1 MDRLKIVLALAAV
14 LLFNV
19 IQGVLCAT
27 GTYRLVTTL
36 MQNYSKV
43 VRPAESPQDA
53 IMVAYGVALQQIID
67 MDERNQI
74 LTTNVWLRQH
84 WTDASLRWNPE
95 DFDGITKIT
104 LPSTDIWKPDI
115 VLYNIADDKF
125 EGIMKTNAEISHDGL
140 VSWYA
145 PAIFKSS
152 CKINIQYFP
161 FDEQHCR
168 LDLGS
173 WAFTINHLDLVAR
186 RNSGDIDS
194 FIHNGE
200 WVLKRM
206 PVERELAKY
215 DCCEYPYA
223 LLHFTIVVQRRS
235 LFYVFNLLVPCMLV
249 SALTMLSFYL
259 PADAGEKVTLCITI
273 LLSLTVF
280 LLLVAETMPPT
291 SDVIPLIAQYYLTT
305 MILVSVST
313 LLTVIVLH
321 IHHRGAYAS
330 RPPAWFRKLAMDYLA
345 RVLCLRSCRS
355 LHGAQTVPRI
365 SFENAPAMREVNNT
379 MYKNVNMDCNQLEMN
394 NMMAATTKRD
404 VLGVG
409 RRNRLQQ
416 TLDLIA
422 GNLGKIVERYEEED
436 MDKEMRFEWIRIA
449 YIIDRLFMW
458 VFGLTTII
466 ATLSIF
472 LQVPSFG

>member
-1 MDRLKIVLALAAV
+1 MDRFTTHCVLAF
-14 LLFNV
+14 LLFFNV

-43 VRPAESPQDA
+43 VRPAESPTDP
-53 IMVAYGVALQQIID
+53 IVVRYGVALQQIID

-84 WTDASLRWNPE
+84 WTDASLRWNSE
-95 DFDGITKIT
+95 DFDGIKKIT

-125 EGIMKTNAEISHDGL
+125 EGIMKTNAEIEDNGQ

-152 CKINIQYFP
+152 CKIKIRFFP
-161 FDEQHCR
+161 FDEQRCK
-168 LDLGS
+168 LELGS
-173 WAFTINHLDLVAR
+173 WAFTTNHLDLVNRTDA
-186 RNSGDIDS
+186 GDIAS

-200 WVLKRM
+200 WVLKGM
-206 PVERELAKY
+206 PLERKLIKY
-215 DCCEYPYA
+215 NCCKYPYS
-223 LLHFTIVVQRRS
+223 LLHFTIIVQRRS
-235 LFYVFNLLVPCMLV
+235 LFYVFNMLVPCMLV

-313 LLTVIVLH
+313 LMTVVVLH
-321 IHHRGAYAS
+321 IHHKGVYAS
-330 RPPAWFRKLAMDYLA
+330 RPPAWLRKLTVDYLA
-345 RVLCLRSCRS
+345 QVLCLRSCRS

-379 MYKNVNMDCNQLEMN
+379 VYKPVNMDCNQLEMN
-394 NMMAATTKRD
+394 NMMTSKRD
-404 VLGVG
+404 VLGMG

-422 GNLGKIVERYEEED
+422 INLGKIVERYEEED
-436 MDKEMRFEWIRIA
+436 MDKEMRCEWIRIA

-458 VFGLTTII
+458 MFGLTTVI

>member
-1 MDRLKIVLALAAV
+1 MDQFQFNTVLASLF
-14 LLFNV
+14 LFNV
-19 IQGVLCAT
+19 IQGTLCTT

-43 VRPAESPQDA
+43 VRPAETPDDA
-53 IMVAYGVALQQIID
+53 IVVRYGVALQQIID

-84 WTDASLRWNPE
+84 WTDASLRWDPA
-95 DFDGITKIT
+95 DFDGISKIT
-104 LPSTDIWKPDI
+104 LPSQDIWKPDI

-125 EGIMKTNAEISHDGL
+125 EGIMKTNAEITANGD

-161 FDEQHCR
+161 FDEQQCK

-173 WAFTINHLDLVAR
+173 WAFMTNQLDLLNKSA
-186 RNSGDIDS
+186 SGDTAN

-200 WVLKRM
+200 WTLKGM
-206 PVERELAKY
+206 PVERELATY
-215 DCCEYPYA
+215 ACCDYPYS
-223 LLHFTIVVQRRS
+223 LLHFTIIIQRRA

-313 LLTVIVLH
+313 LMTVIVLH

-330 RPPAWFRKLAMDYLA
+330 RPPAWFRKLTMDYLA

-379 MYKNVNMDCNQLEMN
+379 MFKNVNECNQLEMN
-394 NMMAATTKRD
+394 NMVSAKRD
-404 VLGVG
+404 GLYMG
-409 RRNRLQQ
+409 RRNKLQQ

-422 GNLGKIVERYEEED
+422 GNLGRIVDRMEEED
-436 MDKEMRFEWIRIA
+436 LDKELRFEWVRIA

-458 VFGLTTII
+458 VFGMTTII
-466 ATLSIF
+466 ATMSII